1 MTVATIVNVAS
12 MVEKEAANNI
22 ENYTVAS
29 VIYNRLCRWELPYLN
44 IDATIVYALGGKTDP
59 LTNADLQIDSP
70 YNTYTH
76 MGLPAGP
83 ISNPGL
89 ASLNAALDPDDTDFF
104 YYALNPKTNEHKF
117 SKTERVLS
125 NFHFCSWAFNPFQGC
140 PNFAL
145 FDRKKKNIFILL
157 LSVI

>member
-1 MTVATIVNVAS
+1 
-12 MVEKEAANNI
+12 MVEKEAANTI
-22 ENYTVAS
+22 ENFTVAS

-59 LTNADLQIDSP
+59 LTLSDLQVDSP

-83 ISNPGL
+83 IANPGL

-117 SKTERVLS
+117 SKDEAEHQKFLDS
-125 NFHFCSWAFNPFQGC
+125 
-140 PNFAL
+140 L
-145 FDRKKKNIFILL
+145 KDD
-157 LSVI
+157 